1 MTMQNKQKEQCNQ
14 KHVLGNRFFPGQI
27 ITTEDLISFK
37 SDLLNEIKS
46 IFKEMKEHGGR
57 KWLRSRDVREMLG
70 ISHGT
75 LQNLRINGT
84 LPYTKVGGVI
94 FYDQGDINHMIESNR
109 IDNAF

>member
-1 MTMQNKQKEQCNQ
+1 MQNKQKEHQNSAS
-14 KHVLGNRFFPGQI
+14 GNRFFPGQI
-27 ITTEDLISFK
+27 ITTEDLVSFK
-37 SDLLNEIKS
+37 SDLLDEIKS
-46 IFKEMKEHGGR
+46 IFNEMKKHGGR

-109 IDNAF
+109 VDNAF

>member
-1 MTMQNKQKEQCNQ
+1 MTMQNKQFDRSNQ
-14 KHVLGNRFFPGQI
+14 KGYSGNRFFPGQI
-27 ITTEDLISFK
+27 ITTEDLVAFK
-37 SDLLNEIKS
+37 SELIEEIKS

-57 KWLRSRDVREMLG
+57 KWLRSRDVKEMLG

-75 LQNLRINGT
+75 LQNLRINGS

-94 FYDQGDINHMIESNR
+94 FYDQGDINNMIESNR

>member
-1 MTMQNKQKEQCNQ
+1 MQNKQKEQRNQ
-14 KHVLGNRFFPGQI
+14 NSASGNRFFPGQI
-27 ITTEDLISFK
+27 ITTDDLVSFK
-37 SDLLNEIKS
+37 SDLLDEIKS
-46 IFKEMKEHGGR
+46 IFNEMKKHGGR

-109 IDNAF
+109 VDNAF

>member
-1 MTMQNKQKEQCNQ
+1 MQNKQKEHKNSAA
-14 KHVLGNRFFPGQI
+14 GNRFFPGQI
-27 ITTEDLISFK
+27 ITTDDLVSFK
-37 SDLLNEIKS
+37 SDLLDEIKS
-46 IFKEMKEHGGR
+46 IFNEMKKHGGR

-109 IDNAF
+109 VDNAF

>member
-1 MTMQNKQKEQCNQ
+1 MQNKQKEHKNSAA
-14 KHVLGNRFFPGQI
+14 GNRLFPGQI
-27 ITTEDLISFK
+27 ITTDDLVSFK
-37 SDLLNEIKS
+37 SDLLDEIKS
-46 IFKEMKEHGGR
+46 IFNEMKKHGGR

-109 IDNAF
+109 VDNAF